1 MRFFSTWNICN
12 GSTRNTSFWRGKGS
26 PCEKM
31 DSDTVIHHLRLK
43 TVLSKAK
50 EDELLQIT
58 SGLKRAHYLIDHL
71 SVFVLFYFDLFCFLF
86 CFFLAFVFCFCFLD
100 WRGGICL
107 SPIVNFQN
115 GRSKV
120 KSWQD
125 FLILYILLWQ

>member
-1 MRFFSTWNICN
+1 MDLQEIQVIEEARAVLV
-12 GSTRNTSFWRGKGS
+12 K
-26 PCEKM
+26 KM

-86 CFFLAFVFCFCFLD
+86 CFFLLLFFVFVF
-100 WRGGICL
+100 WIGEGGFACL
-107 SPIVNFQN
+107 Q
-115 GRSKV
+115 
-120 KSWQD
+120 
-125 FLILYILLWQ
+125 

>member
-1 MRFFSTWNICN
+1 
-12 GSTRNTSFWRGKGS
+12 
-26 PCEKM
+26 M
-31 DSDTVIHHLRLK
+31 DSYTVIHHLRLK

-71 SVFVLFYFDLFCFLF
+71 SVFVLFYFDLF
-86 CFFLAFVFCFCFLD
+86 FFFAFVFCFCFLD

-107 SPIVNFQN
+107 SPIVNVQN

-120 KSWQD
+120 
-125 FLILYILLWQ
+125 

>member
-1 MRFFSTWNICN
+1 
-12 GSTRNTSFWRGKGS
+12 
-26 PCEKM
+26 M
-31 DSDTVIHHLRLK
+31 DSDIVIHHLRLK

-58 SGLKRAHYLIDHL
+58 SGLKWAHYLIDHL
-71 SVFVLFYFDLFCFLF
+71 SVFVLF
-86 CFFLAFVFCFCFLD
+86 FFAFVFCFCFLD

-120 KSWQD
+120 
-125 FLILYILLWQ
+125 